1 MSGAPLP
8 SYLVRPSRGE
18 TRAVAVVLPGGRAD
32 SLDPTHPRH
41 LSGVRMIPFAR
52 MLNRCGATAGLA
64 VWSVR
69 YRVRGWNGEEMSPV
83 ADVRWVLEQVRESHG
98 DVPLALIGHSMGGRT
113 AVRVAD
119 HPNVV
124 GVVALAPWL
133 PKSEPVEQLRGRRL
147 LIAHGT
153 LDRVTSPRASE
164 RFAARAEGV
173 AGDVTFVAVRG
184 ETHAMMLRPA
194 LWHRLATDHALASLG
209 LKRQTAPPE

>member
-1 MSGAPLP
+1 MTEAATGL
-8 SYLVRPSRGE
+8 SYVVRPSRGE

-32 SLDPTHPRH
+32 SFDPTHPRH

-52 MLNRCGATAGLA
+52 MLHRRGADAGLA

-83 ADVRWVLEQVRESHG
+83 ADVRWVLTEAQKRHG
-98 DVPLALIGHSMGGRT
+98 EIPVVLMGHSMGGRT
-113 AVRVAD
+113 ALRVAD
-119 HPNVV
+119 DANVV

-133 PKSEPVEQLRGRRL
+133 PKSEPVDQLRGRRL

-153 LDRVTSPRASE
+153 LDRVTSPRASQ

-173 AGDVTFVAVRG
+173 AAQVTFVAVRG

-194 LWHRLATDHALASLG
+194 LWHRLATDHALADLG
-209 LKRQTAPPE
+209 LQR